1 VVNLQGSVEQLKLA
15 NLARDFAQ
23 KNLDAENKK
32 CELDAD
38 INQNVI
44 LAQNA
49 LVQAESNV
57 VVNQIGLR
65 RNLLTVL
72 TKTGELLAERG
83 IVIQ

>member
-1 VVNLQGSVEQLKLA
+1 MHHFCNASGSHY
-15 NLARDFAQ
+15 
-23 KNLDAENKK
+23 
-32 CELDAD
+32 
-38 INQNVI
+38 VI

-72 TKTGELLAERG
+72 TRTGEPLDERG
-83 IVIQ
+83 IVVQ

>member
-1 VVNLQGSVEQLKLA
+1 MHHFCNASGSHY
-15 NLARDFAQ
+15 
-23 KNLDAENKK
+23 
-32 CELDAD
+32 
-38 INQNVI
+38 VI

-49 LVQAESNV
+49 LGQAESNV

-72 TKTGELLAERG
+72 TRTGEPLDERG